1 MERIMEMKLKG
12 HTINRGYGEGKAIV
26 YNGTFSWVG
35 DLDLKTG
42 TVQVPGHPLEGQTLV
57 GKVFVCVTGH
67 GGTGGPYFS
76 YNAKKAGFTPE
87 AMICVEAEPII
98 ALAAMAADIPMVDK
112 LEKNPLELI
121 KTGDY
126 VKVDATNGVVEVIR
140 K

>member
-1 MERIMEMKLKG
+1 MKLKG
-12 HTINRGYGEGKAIV
+12 HTINKGYGEGEAVV

-42 TVQVPGHPLEGQTLV
+42 VVPVPGHALEGQKLV

-76 YNAKKAGFTPE
+76 YKAKRAGFTPA
-87 AMICVEAEPII
+87 AMICVEAEPVI
-98 ALAAMAADIPMVDK
+98 ALAAMAADIPMVDR
-112 LEKNPLELI
+112 LEKSPIEAI

-126 VKVDATNGVVEVIR
+126 VKVDATNGIVEVTS